1 MCSLYP
7 LYIRDEPSS
16 WAHKTPVLESPEHE
30 TANLDAINQS
40 IRVSDKLN
48 SLSVN
53 GQATPA
59 AHATRPPEPVPL
71 LCPLLFINIRA
82 PCCSRHAPI
91 SSGHSRES
99 RSARSTRKLP
109 RSVCNFP
116 ISRLCPRGAPQSK
129 PPNSTGSIGGALP
142 VGSSI
147 GCDDFWNCFTSP
159 SRIEPSG
166 TGEAILALD
175 LPSVCVNT

>member
-16 WAHKTPVLESPEHE
+16 WAHETPVLESPEHE

-53 GQATPA
+53 GQAIPA

-142 VGSSI
+142 VGCEAESATAGPES
-147 GCDDFWNCFTSP
+147 GRRKRAWWLSGSCGTQC
-159 SRIEPSG
+159 EPG
-166 TGEAILALD
+166 AVAGI
-175 LPSVCVNT
+175 P